1 MKHLHDSVR
10 HIAELPGKERIH
22 ETLKRQWIGYS
33 QANNILKRM
42 EDILNHPKTHRMPN
56 LLIKSHTNNGKSF
69 LLDRFLKSHQPYEC
83 PYQDKMVV
91 PAIFIEIPPDASP
104 DTIYTQ
110 ILNELHITYSYSAK
124 KDVKAQLAFQAIARY
139 QVKVLLIDEL
149 HVLMNTTKLKKA
161 QMLDALK
168 YVGNRCQISIIG
180 AGTQEAHTAIL
191 SDNQLANRFEPIV
204 LPRWQLSSEYRKL
217 LATFEKIIPL
227 RAPSNLQQQDIA
239 MEIYSM
245 SGGWIGEID
254 AILKRAAKYA
264 IENGEE
270 KITLEML
277 SKLDWIAPE
286 MRRKV

>member
-1 MKHLHDSVR
+1 MKHLHKSVL
-10 HIAELPGKERIH
+10 HIADLPAKERIH
-22 ETLKRQWIGYS
+22 ETLKRRWIGYS
-33 QANNILKRM
+33 NANNTLKRM

-69 LLDRFLKSHQPYEC
+69 LLERFLKSHQPYEC
-83 PYQDKMVV
+83 PYEDKMVV
-91 PAIFIEIPPDASP
+91 PVIFIEIPPDASP

-110 ILNELHITYSYSAK
+110 ILNVLHITYSYSSK
-124 KDVKAQLAFQAIARY
+124 KDVKAQLAFDAIELY
-139 QVKVLLIDEL
+139 KVKVLLIDEL

-168 YVGNRCQISIIG
+168 YIGNRCQISIIG

-239 MEIYSM
+239 MEIYTM

-270 KITLEML
+270 QITLKTL
-277 SKLDWIAPE
+277 SKIDWIAPE
-286 MRRKV
+286 VRRKV